1 MDCPKCQFE
10 QPFETDE
17 CVRCGIIFAR
27 CHQPS
32 EASCETQAAPAAVVW
47 AAAGGVMDS
56 ASVAMPGSVRE
67 QPAEDPDSGAA
78 DDAAWGFAEDAA
90 ADAADTAEAAPS
102 HGIDALGR
110 QALGVGFGL
119 AIATQFIGFL
129 EMLIGYMVVLVH
141 EMGHALAG
149 WLFGYVS
156 IPAFDFTYGGGVTT
170 HQEVQSLALV
180 GIVLAGFAVLGW
192 AFRGNPV
199 SFALSMTLAA
209 AYAALAF
216 SDAHHVLIVAMG
228 HGAELCFAAI
238 FIQRALTGRAC
249 QLDVERPLYAWIGF
263 HIVLVDIAFARGLA
277 TSALARQQYA
287 DAKGGGHWMDF
298 SRLAHEHL
306 GVSLESVATG
316 FGLLCVV
323 TPVLAFG
330 FAWLGPER
338 AWLREQLGRV

>member
-1 MDCPKCQFE
+1 
-10 QPFETDE
+10 
-17 CVRCGIIFAR
+17 
-27 CHQPS
+27 
-32 EASCETQAAPAAVVW
+32 
-47 AAAGGVMDS
+47 MDS

-67 QPAEDPDSGAA
+67 QPVEDPNPAAA
-78 DDAAWGFAEDAA
+78 DDAARGFAEDAA
-90 ADAADTAEAAPS
+90 AAAEAAPS

-110 QALGVGFGL
+110 QALGVGLGL
-119 AIATQFIGFL
+119 AIATQFVGFL

-249 QLDVERPLYAWIGF
+249 QLNVERPLYAWIGF

>member
-1 MDCPKCQFE
+1 MDCPKCYAE
-10 QPFETDE
+10 QPFETGE

-27 CHQPS
+27 YRQPIES
-32 EASCETQAAPAAVVW
+32 SREAQVAADPVALATAGAATGW
-47 AAAGGVMDS
+47 AAA
-56 ASVAMPGSVRE
+56 AMPGDVQEDS
-67 QPAEDPDSGAA
+67 AEDPNAAAA
-78 DDAAWGFAEDAA
+78 DEAERGFGFAED
-90 ADAADTAEAAPS
+90 DAFEAAPS
-102 HGIDALGR
+102 HGIDARGW
-110 QALGVGFGL
+110 QAVAIGLGL
-119 AIATQFIGFL
+119 AVATQFVGFL

-141 EMGHALAG
+141 EMGHALVG
-149 WLFGYVS
+149 WFFGYPS

-192 AFRGNPV
+192 AFLRNPA
-199 SFALSMTLAA
+199 SLALSMTLAA

-238 FIQRALTGRAC
+238 FIQRALTGSAC
-249 QLDVERPLYAWIGF
+249 QLNVERPLYAWIGF

-306 GVSLESVATG
+306 GVSLESVAIG

-323 TPVLAFG
+323 TPLLAFG